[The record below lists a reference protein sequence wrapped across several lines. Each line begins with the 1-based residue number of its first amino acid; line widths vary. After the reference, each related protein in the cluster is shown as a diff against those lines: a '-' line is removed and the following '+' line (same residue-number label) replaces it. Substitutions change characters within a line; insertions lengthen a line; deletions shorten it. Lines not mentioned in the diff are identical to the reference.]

1 MIFNQK
7 IKTLSLLF
15 IIALLFSCESKKV
28 TDSNLAFDIKEYH
41 YSQEDSLTAYVI
53 ADVNYFQI
61 DSKNELAQEIN
72 SIVLSEYKEAKEE
85 IPADPN
91 QLLSLYFYMQVEELK
106 EMIAEIGET
115 AALPYEVN
123 YDANVA
129 LNNDSLFT
137 FEMRY
142 YSYTGGAHGNR
153 NITFSNYSLKTNQLI
168 RLTDLFSE
176 QEILVLNKMGE
187 KSFRES
193 LNIEE
198 TKSLGELGYSFVGGF
213 KLPNNFLLQS
223 DSIQFYY
230 APYEIGPYS
239 LGDAEFSISYKAIK
253 QVLTE
258 TNLFK
263 YVN

>member
-1 MIFNQK
+1 MILNQK
-7 IKTLSLLF
+7 IKTLLLLF
-15 IIALLFSCESKKV
+15 VLVFLFSCESKN
-28 TDSNLAFDIKEYH
+28 TADNNTAYEIKEFH
-41 YSQEDSLTAYVI
+41 YSQEDSLTAYVT

-61 DSKNELAQEIN
+61 ESKDEIAQMIN
-72 SIVLSEYKEAKEE
+72 SIVLSEYKESKEE
-85 IPADPN
+85 IPAKPN

-123 YDANVA
+123 YAANVA

-137 FEMRY
+137 FEMRN

-153 NITFSNYSLKTNQLI
+153 SIVFSNYSLKTNQLI

-176 QEILVLNKMGE
+176 QEIIVLNKMGE

-193 LNIEE
+193 LKIEE
-198 TKSLGELGYSFVGGF
+198 AKSLGELGYSFVGGF

-223 DSIQFYY
+223 DSIKFYF

-239 LGDAEFSISYKAIK
+239 LGDAEFSISYVAIK
-253 QVLTE
+253 EALPE
-258 TNLFK
+258 TKLFK